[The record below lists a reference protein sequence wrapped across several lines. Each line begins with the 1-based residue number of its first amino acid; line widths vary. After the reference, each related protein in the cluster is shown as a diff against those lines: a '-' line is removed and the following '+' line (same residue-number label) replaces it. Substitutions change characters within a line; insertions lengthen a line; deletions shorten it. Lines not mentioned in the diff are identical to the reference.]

1 MSCCLNLSFNNLQL
15 IIQNLAVFKEPD
27 SRFRIIEPLKINDR
41 RAVYLVTDRDSQ
53 PKVLKFLLKISTNDE
68 QLWIYNFYKDLSHP
82 NFCKIYSIESIDR
95 FYMVVQEYIDGQTLG
110 RYFESSP
117 SKCGMYRT
125 LFELI
130 FALDYIHCRSIVHG
144 DIKPEN
150 IIVRKGCD
158 VPVIIDYDMGKNLL
172 MCNVQT
178 SQLTKSPIRTAIR
191 PFGTN
196 LYMSPEMS
204 NDLVYDIKTDIWSL
218 GITLYVCI
226 IPGIQNLRISDST
239 PNPNSTESTTYNKNI
254 SPTRASSDQSSQSGQ
269 SGQSSQNSQNSQNS
283 PTKLSRDTLYVRKS
297 SMLTYDNLLYGFS
310 LNKIAIQN
318 GYGKLFYNT
327 INAMLV
333 KDYKKRPSAN
343 TLSSIIIKSKYY
355 IKYNTKIYSV
365 EQNKS

>member
-15 IIQNLAVFKEPD
+15 IVENLAIFKESN

-41 RAVYLVTDRDSQ
+41 RAVYLVTDRDCDSQ
-53 PKVLKFLLKISTNDE
+53 PKVLKFLLKVSTTDE
-68 QLWIYNFYKDLSHP
+68 QLWIYNFYKDLTHP
-82 NFCKIYSIESIDR
+82 NFCKIYSIEPIDR
-95 FYMVVQEYIDGQTLG
+95 FYMVVQEYIDGQTLN
-110 RYFESSP
+110 RYFESNP
-117 SKCGMYRT
+117 SKCGAYRT

-130 FALDYIHCRSIVHG
+130 FALDYIHGRSIVHG

-158 VPVIIDYDMGKNLL
+158 VPVIIDYDMGKNMT
-172 MCNVQT
+172 MCNVNQ
-178 SQLTKSPIRTAIR
+178 IRTAIR

-204 NDLVYDIKTDIWSL
+204 NDLMYDIKTDIWSL

-226 IPGIQNLRISDST
+226 IPGIQDLRISDST
-239 PNPNSTESTTYNKNI
+239 PNPNSTESTADSKNR
-254 SPTRASSDQSSQSGQ
+254 SPARASSDHSSP
-269 SGQSSQNSQNSQNS
+269 NR
-283 PTKLSRDTLYVRKS
+283 LSRDTQYLRKS
-297 SMLTYDNLLYGFS
+297 SMQTYNSYDNLLYGFS

-327 INAMLV
+327 ISAMLV

-355 IKYNTKIYSV
+355 TQCYAQCYIKICTKIYSA
-365 EQNKS
+365 EQNKMTKIENPNVKL